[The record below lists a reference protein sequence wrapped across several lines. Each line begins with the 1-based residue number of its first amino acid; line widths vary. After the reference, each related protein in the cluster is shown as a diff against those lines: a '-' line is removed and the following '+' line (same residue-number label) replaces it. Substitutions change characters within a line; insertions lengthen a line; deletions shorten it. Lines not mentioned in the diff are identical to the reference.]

1 MGLTTDTLVVL
12 GSWDNYA
19 CALGG
24 GVRKK
29 NTFVTCLGTAGW
41 VGVNN
46 EKPLIADG
54 FMSNVVYVGDG
65 TYFTSVHSHSACAAY
80 EWVVQNLC
88 ADLREKVW
96 ETGSRSGYGA
106 GGAGG
111 SRCERRFLPAV
122 HVQRKYVLFRCQ
134 PRREACRAENAPHQ
148 GGYPP
153 GGNGRPGVDLMMGVD
168 FYKMMGVM
176 TDEARLIGGGA
187 NNRLWMQILSNMF
200 GVKMIRPKNL
210 QYIGALGAALIA
222 GVGAGLIS
230 SFDAV
235 SDVIQLSDSAQPDG
249 GEMEKYRR
257 LLPVFKHF
265 YESLMPA
272 YKELSQFTF

>member
-1 MGLTTDTLVVL
+1 
-12 GSWDNYA
+12 
-19 CALGG
+19 
-24 GVRKK
+24 
-29 NTFVTCLGTAGW
+29 
-41 VGVNN
+41 
-46 EKPLIADG
+46 
-54 FMSNVVYVGDG
+54 
-65 TYFTSVHSHSACAAY
+65 
-80 EWVVQNLC
+80 
-88 ADLREKVW
+88 
-96 ETGSRSGYGA
+96 
-106 GGAGG
+106 
-111 SRCERRFLPAV
+111 
-122 HVQRKYVLFRCQ
+122 
-134 PRREACRAENAPHQ
+134 
-148 GGYPP
+148 
-153 GGNGRPGVDLMMGVD
+153 
-168 FYKMMGVM
+168 
-176 TDEARLIGGGA
+176 
-187 NNRLWMQILSNMF
+187 MQILSNMF

>member
-1 MGLTTDTLVVL
+1 MFSG
-12 GSWDNYA
+12 
-19 CALGG
+19 
-24 GVRKK
+24 
-29 NTFVTCLGTAGW
+29 NTFYSDASLAGSL
-41 VGVNN
+41 VGL
-46 EKPLIADG
+46 KMHHTKADILR
-54 FMSNVVYVGDG
+54 
-65 TYFTSVHSHSACAAY
+65 AAM
-80 EWVVQNLC
+80 E
-88 ADLREKVW
+88 
-96 ETGSRSGYGA
+96 G
-106 GGAGG
+106 
-111 SRCERRFLPAV
+111 PA
-122 HVQRKYVLFRCQ
+122 F
-134 PRREACRAENAPHQ
+134 
-148 GGYPP
+148 
-153 GGNGRPGVDLMMGVD
+153 DLMMGVD

-200 GVKMIRPKNL
+200 CVKMIRPKNL

-265 YESLMPA
+265 YESLMRCV
-272 YKELSQFTF
+272 